1 MARAR
6 SELGHTDGLVDQ
18 QYMVLGDEV
27 PIKLKFKD
35 VIFVMEDVDAAS
47 KVVHRRDG
55 KVTSAVTHTTQID
68 APPPKCTFNLLLEST
83 NGTCKELVK
92 LLIAASPRLKQAV
105 R

>member
-1 MARAR
+1 MDI
-6 SELGHTDGLVDQ
+6 LFDQ

-68 APPPKCTFNLLLEST
+68 RCRTEHAAGSCERTVYVY
-83 NGTCKELVK
+83 LV
-92 LLIAASPRLKQAV
+92 PRLLSSTSGSAV
-105 R
+105 SRSARP